1 MEGSD
6 DVYENSVIKVIGFGG
21 TGLDL
26 IHRMCRMGIEGVE
39 LVSADIDRQH
49 PDAIQINRYH
59 GAQEPYGETMAV
71 IVMPAKRR

>member
-1 MEGSD
+1 
-6 DVYENSVIKVIGFGG
+6 
-21 TGLDL
+21 
-26 IHRMCRMGIEGVE
+26 MGIEGVE

-59 GAQEPYGETMAV
+59 GALEPYGETMAV